1 MQRGAGVRER
11 GVALLVAAVAVA
23 LTTVFTME
31 FSTNTNVDWAAAN
44 NERDD
49 MRAQFLARSGMNLAE
64 LIIKVQTDVMDKYK
78 QILGDIQLADFMPMF
93 MGAFGGEREEVDA
106 FAALL
111 GVGGSDL
118 KGMGV
123 EIGTFN
129 VEITTDDNKIN
140 LNCANGGEQSRTNLK
155 TKLEA
160 LMYFDAYNALFE
172 NADAEGWRRDR
183 ATQVAAL
190 IDYVDTD
197 SSKFDTRGAS
207 EDYGYQ
213 SLTDRYKEKNN
224 YLDTIG
230 EIKLIRGVDDRFWT
244 LFGDQFTVYGECK
257 ENLSA
262 IEDPKLIAAIIFLS
276 AQNENDPVLVDPT
289 GTKLWLLAAQVA
301 QARGYGIYF
310 DTIQAFVDFVK
321 DPNGAMLDLM
331 SSSGSQAGMTGTPP
345 IPVEGVELNPQ
356 KLGQIARAGTRRI
369 YRVETTAAIDTLEKT
384 IVGVWDTQFQNQN
397 PRNPANAR
405 GTWVFWRED

>member
-1 MQRGAGVRER
+1 M
-11 GVALLVAAVAVA
+11 ALLVAAVAVA

-44 NERDD
+44 NQRDD

-78 QILGDIQLADFMPMF
+78 DMLGDIQLADFMPMF
-93 MGAFGGEREEVDA
+93 MGAFGGEKEEVDA

-111 GVGGSDL
+111 GAGGGDL
-118 KGMGV
+118 KGLGV
-123 EIGTFN
+123 EIGTFS

-140 LNCANGGEQSRTNLK
+140 LNCANGGEQTRTNLK
-155 TKLEA
+155 TKLDA
-160 LMYFDAYNALFE
+160 LMYFDAYNSLFE
-172 NADAEGWRRDR
+172 NPAADGWRRDR
-183 ATQVAAL
+183 AQQVAAL

-197 SSKFDTRGAS
+197 SSKFETRGAS

-213 SLTDRYKEKNN
+213 TLPDRYKEKNN
-224 YLDTIG
+224 YLDTVG

-244 LFGDQFTVYGECK
+244 LFGDQFTIYGECK

-262 IEDPKLIAAIIFLS
+262 VEDPKLIAAIIFLS
-276 AQNENDPVLVDPT
+276 AANESDPVLVDPT

-301 QARGYGIYF
+301 QARSWGIYF
-310 DTIQAFVDFVK
+310 DTLQAFADFVK
-321 DPNGAMLDLM
+321 DPNGALTDLM
-331 SSSGSQAGMTGTPP
+331 SASGSQGGNTPP
-345 IPVEGVELNPQ
+345 AVLVEGVELNLQ

-369 YRVETTAAIDTLEKT
+369 YRVETIAAIDTLEKT

>member
-1 MQRGAGVRER
+1 VRER

-44 NERDD
+44 NQRDD

-64 LIIKVQTDVMDKYK
+64 LIIKVQTDVLDKYK
-78 QILGDIQLADFMPMF
+78 DMLGDIQLADFMPMF

-106 FAALL
+106 FAELL
-111 GVGGSDL
+111 GAGGTDL

-123 EIGTFN
+123 EIGTFS

-140 LNCANGGEQSRTNLK
+140 LNCANGGEQTRTNLK

-160 LMYFDAYNALFE
+160 LMYFDAYNSLFE

-183 ATQVAAL
+183 AQQVAAL
-190 IDYVDTD
+190 MDYVDTD
-197 SSKFDTRGAS
+197 TSKFETRGAS

-213 SLTDRYKEKNN
+213 TLTDRYKEKNN

-244 LFGDQFTVYGECK
+244 LFGDQFTIYGECK

-262 IEDPKLIAAIIFLS
+262 LEDPKLIAAIIFLS
-276 AQNENDPVLVDPT
+276 AANESDPVLSDPT

-301 QARGYGIYF
+301 QARSWGIYF
-310 DTIQAFVDFVK
+310 DTLQAFADFVK
-321 DPNGAMLDLM
+321 DPNGALTDLM
-331 SSSGSQAGMTGTPP
+331 SASGLQSANTPP
-345 IPVEGVELNPQ
+345 AVPVEGVELKME
-356 KLGQIARAGTRRI
+356 KLAQIARAGTRRI

-397 PRNPANAR
+397 PRNPANAK